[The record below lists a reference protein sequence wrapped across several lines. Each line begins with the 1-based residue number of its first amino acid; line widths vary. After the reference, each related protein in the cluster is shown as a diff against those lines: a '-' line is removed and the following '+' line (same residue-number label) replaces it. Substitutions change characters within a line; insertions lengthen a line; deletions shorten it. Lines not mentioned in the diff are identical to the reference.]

1 MDNNFYLSI
10 LNNRKQEEISKI
22 IKCNEYTNQ
31 YGLTITEEQV
41 KNIVE
46 RRFEALKET
55 GRLEFGEWVINK
67 IIIEFC
73 DSPYIS
79 QENYGETLYELIDI
93 FYYYKNETK
102 DLITDDELLK
112 FMRKYF
118 NGIAQGSLDYL
129 AGTILDRMA
138 DNILNGR
145 PMDYMVDRE
154 KFESDEEYE

>member
-1 MDNNFYLSI
+1 MNNDFYLSI
-10 LNNRKQEEISKI
+10 LNKKKQEEIAKI

-31 YGLTITEEQV
+31 YGLNITEEQV

-46 RRFEALKET
+46 RRFEALRDT
-55 GRLEFGEWVINK
+55 GRIEFGEWIVDR

-79 QENYGETLYELIDI
+79 QENFGETIYELINM

-112 FMRKYF
+112 FMKKYF
-118 NGIAQGSLDYL
+118 DGIAQGSIDYL
-129 AGTILDRMA
+129 EGTILDRMA
-138 DNILNGR
+138 DNVLNGR

>member
-1 MDNNFYLSI
+1 MDNNFYLSV

-22 IKCNEYTNQ
+22 IECNEYTTQ

-46 RRFEALKET
+46 RRFETLKET
-55 GRLEFGEWVINK
+55 GRLEFGEWIINK

-73 DSPYIS
+73 ASPYIS